1 MNDNLNKGEKNHI
14 SNLIFV
20 LNYLYES
27 SFIEFDYYN
36 SYNLTILLAEHYYN
50 LANNPTMA
58 FSLIISLLIRHKNK
72 LKKLQKI
79 ILYELCE
86 KYIYSIISKLKYEE
100 DDEESLLDYKLIM
113 NKQKFEYFQNYFIT
127 LKSSYYTKILMNQYI
142 NNIIH

>member
-36 SYNLTILLAEHYYN
+36 SYNLTILLAEHYCN

-58 FSLIISLLIRHKNK
+58 FSLIISLLIRNKNT
-72 LKKLQKI
+72 LKKLQK
-79 ILYELCE
+79 
-86 KYIYSIISKLKYEE
+86 
-100 DDEESLLDYKLIM
+100 
-113 NKQKFEYFQNYFIT
+113 NYFV
-127 LKSSYYTKILMNQYI
+127 
-142 NNIIH
+142 